1 MTNTALPPATRTEA
15 LDRLRR
21 FLPHA
26 GRDYAAQRNH
36 DLPGHPHV
44 STLSPWLRHRL
55 ITEAEVLQAV
65 LGRHSLQAAE
75 KFVQEVYWRT
85 YWKGWLELRPAI
97 WGDYRAGLDRVLADG
112 SMTDRLAQAEA
123 GQTGIACFDAWM
135 QELVATGYLHNHAR
149 MWAASI
155 WIFTLRLPWEAGA
168 DLFLRHLLD
177 GDPASNTLSWRWV
190 AGLQTKGKH
199 YLARPDNIAKYTG
212 GRFQPTG
219 LVTDAEPLR
228 GPDAPKPRPA
238 PVGDTPRP
246 GLKTAILLT
255 EEDLSPGFLLDA
267 LDGPPVAHAAL
278 VSVTGRSP
286 HPVAPRVLDF
296 TRAAITDARDR
307 WSDRM
312 GAAGPLTDDPT
323 DILTWAKAQGIEQL
337 VTPYAPVGPAATALS
352 RLDRALAAEGITL
365 VRLLRPYDASAW
377 PHATHGFF
385 RFKEA
390 IPALVAEL

>member
-1 MTNTALPPATRTEA
+1 MINTALPPATRTQA
-15 LDRLRR
+15 LERLRR

-97 WGDYRAGLDRVLADG
+97 WGDYRAGLDRVLADATL
-112 SMTDRLAQAEA
+112 TDRLAQAEA

-135 QELVATGYLHNHAR
+135 HELVATGYLHNHAR

-199 YLARPDNIAKYTG
+199 YLARPDNIAQYTG

-238 PVGDTPRP
+238 PTGDMPRP

-267 LDGPPVAHAAL
+267 LDGPPVAHAVL

-286 HPVAPRVLDF
+286 RPVAPRVLDF

-312 GAAGPLTDDPT
+312 GAGGPLTDDPGE
-323 DILTWAKAQGIEQL
+323 ILTWAKAQGIEQL
-337 VTPYAPVGPAATALS
+337 VTPYAPVGPTATALS
-352 RLDRALAAEGITL
+352 RLDRALADGEITL
-365 VRLLRPYDASAW
+365 VRLLRPYDARAW